1 MTGDLV
7 AAGGL
12 PLAGHVHFASRDFDE
27 MHDRLCRV
35 LKPHELRRLP
45 SRAPVAGRIHRAEV
59 GRVGFNVLRIGPAVE
74 VYPER
79 LESFFLIQLPV
90 QGTVQLA
97 IDEETLDCQG
107 TDGVV
112 LSPEMPLRL
121 RWSDNCTQIL
131 VQLERERLERH
142 LAEQLGARPRHPLRF
157 APRLDLRSGVGSI
170 CRRLVESVF
179 EGLDGGDTL
188 LGHGAVASD
197 LERLLMSALL
207 YGQPNTYSEAL
218 LRTQGAAIPYYV
230 RRADRTMAEALDGT
244 LTVGDL
250 ARAAGVSERTLH
262 QGFRQV
268 YGTTPMR
275 RLKRLRLEAVR
286 TALEAADPSTTNV
299 SDVAVRFGFF
309 QFGRFA
315 GDYRA
320 AFGERPSD
328 TLRRR

>member
-1 MTGDLV
+1 MTGGLV

-35 LKPHELRRLP
+35 LKPHALRRLP
-45 SRAPVAGRIHRAEV
+45 SQAPVAGRIHRAEI
-59 GRVGFNVLRIGPAVE
+59 GRVAFNLLRIGPAVQ
-74 VYPER
+74 VDPER

-97 IDEETLDCQG
+97 IGDDTLDCQG

-121 RWSDNCTQIL
+121 RWSDDCTQIL
-131 VQLERERLERH
+131 VQIERERLERY
-142 LAEQLGARPRHPLRF
+142 LGEQLGARPRRPLRF

-179 EGLDGGDTL
+179 EGGEDGGSIYAN
-188 LGHGAVASD
+188 GAVAGE

-207 YGQPNTYSEAL
+207 HGQPNTYSEAL
-218 LRTQGAAIPYYV
+218 DRVRGAAIPYYV
-230 RRADRTMAEALDGT
+230 RRADRVMAEALDGALT
-244 LTVGDL
+244 LGDL
-250 ARAAGVSERTLH
+250 ARAASVSERTLH
-262 QGFRQV
+262 EGFRQV

-286 TALEAADPSTTNV
+286 AALEAADPAADSV
-299 SDVAVRFGFF
+299 SAIAARFGFF

>member
-1 MTGDLV
+1 MTGGLV
-7 AAGGL
+7 AVGGL

-45 SRAPVAGRIHRAEV
+45 SRAPVAGRIHRAEI
-59 GRVGFNVLRIGPAVE
+59 GRMTFNVLRIGPAVE

-79 LESFFLIQLPV
+79 LELFFLIQLPV
-90 QGTVQLA
+90 KGVVQLA
-97 IDEETLDCQG
+97 IGEETLECRGADA
-107 TDGVV
+107 VV

-121 RWSDNCTQIL
+121 RWSDNCTQVL
-131 VQLERERLERH
+131 VQIERARLERH
-142 LAEQLGARPRHPLRF
+142 LAEQLGATPQRALRF
-157 APRLDLRSGVGSI
+157 APHLDLRTGVGAV

-179 EGLDGGDTL
+179 EGLDADDAL
-188 LGHGAVASD
+188 LGRGAFSAD

-207 YGQPNTYSEAL
+207 HGQPNNYSEAL
-218 LRTQGAAIPYYV
+218 ERAGNVAIPYYV
-230 RRADRTMAEALDGT
+230 RRADKHMAETLDGT
-244 LTVGDL
+244 LSVGEL

-262 QGFRQV
+262 LGFRQV

-286 TALEAADPSTTNV
+286 AALEAADPASDSV
-299 SDVAVRFGFF
+299 SEIAARFGFF

-320 AFGERPSD
+320 AFAERPSD